1 MSGLVRIL
9 HQRLGYH
16 MTKVTY
22 IFYCGYIL
30 PTYIYLYIY
39 GYTIN
44 QLIPPLYWFSITH
57 KSSPLHVLLSSNLD
71 SSERISIPLSLHV
84 CTPAARLQTS
94 MPPCHYTCSAPP
106 SLHSSISPRLQ
117 RASRSP
123 GLYTSISLCL

>member
-1 MSGLVRIL
+1 MPSGRCRRALSRDLQTAIPHCCLMVSGLVRIL

-30 PTYIYLYIY
+30 PTDIYLYIY

-44 QLIPPLYWFSITH
+44 QLIPPLYWFSIAH

-71 SSERISIPLSLHV
+71 RQLEGTVSWPAIERPILLEF
-84 CTPAARLQTS
+84 C
-94 MPPCHYTCSAPP
+94 
-106 SLHSSISPRLQ
+106 
-117 RASRSP
+117 
-123 GLYTSISLCL
+123 